1 MKKILLVAL
10 SILITA
16 LSACGG
22 GGGGGSALPAS
33 TLHSV
38 TLSWQAN
45 RESGVNSTG
54 GGYKVSISGQA
65 ATINVPYNATTGLTP
80 TTTTTSLYTGT
91 YSATVRAYK
100 ALDPQGGTTGS
111 LSAPSASISIVVP

>member
-1 MKKILLVAL
+1 MKREKVLGIVFIATTMLL
-10 SILITA
+10 SG
-16 LSACGG
+16 CGG
-22 GGGGGSALPAS
+22 GGAASAPS
-33 TLHSV
+33 TSHLV

-54 GGYKVSISGQA
+54 GGYQVSISGQA
-65 ATINVPYNATTGLTP
+65 APINVPYNVASGVTP

>member
-1 MKKILLVAL
+1 MKREKVLGVVFIATTMLL
-10 SILITA
+10 SG
-16 LSACGG
+16 CGG
-22 GGGGGSALPAS
+22 GGGGGSAPPP
-33 TLHSV
+33 HSV

-54 GGYKVSISGQA
+54 GGYQVSISGQA
-65 ATINVPYNATTGLTP
+65 INVPYNVASGVTP
-80 TTTTTSLYTGT
+80 TTTITSLYTGT